1 MKINFLLTVFLS
13 TIFLTLACENNRVGD
28 SENISEGELI
38 YNKHCVIC
46 HGKDGQLGA
55 AKAKN
60 LATSTLSLEESMQAI
75 RQGSP
80 QMGMPA
86 YEKRLDVMQIKAL
99 TIHIKSLRVKK

>member
-1 MKINFLLTVFLS
+1 MKVNILLVTSLFSIMLVF
-13 TIFLTLACENNRVGD
+13 ACKTSGN
-28 SENISEGELI
+28 SENISEGEAV

-60 LATSTLSLEESMQAI
+60 LAQSTLSLEETMQAI

-99 TIHIKSLRVKK
+99 TDHLMSLRTE

>member
-1 MKINFLLTVFLS
+1 MAILL
-13 TIFLTLACENNRVGD
+13 ILACESGGAGN
-28 SENISEGELI
+28 SENISEGEAI

-60 LATSTLSLEESMQAI
+60 LAQSTLSLEETMQAI

-99 TIHIKSLRVKK
+99 TDHLMSLRTK